1 MFYFLLGP
9 TRCGK
14 TTAARLLEERL
25 ETPTYEAGAW
35 AIEGSG
41 LSKETMRPLVTEYAL
56 KALRRDPYVSLKKIQ
71 QFKSTNKSGIIVGI
85 RNPVDFFGSYDPK
98 VDKVFVLGNTFNNAT
113 NNHHQFDSGLEA
125 ILMGL
130 QWLDKQRI
138 VPCGSVVQL
147 HHSSQVKE
155 IPLP

>member
-71 QFKSTNKSGIIVGI
+71 LFKASNSKRGGIIVGI
-85 RNPVDFFGSYDPK
+85 RNPIDFFGSFDPK
-98 VDKVFVLGNTFNNAT
+98 EDRVFILSSSFNAT
-113 NNHHQFDSGLEA
+113 NNQFDSGLES
-125 ILMGL
+125 IVMGL

-138 VPCGSVVQL
+138 VPCGAIVHL
-147 HHSSQVKE
+147 HHSSQIKE
-155 IPLP
+155 IPLS

>member
-9 TRCGK
+9 TQCGK

-41 LSKETMRPLVTEYAL
+41 LSKETMRPLVTAYAL

-71 QFKSTNKSGIIVGI
+71 QFKAANPSGGIIVGI
-85 RNPVDFFGSYDPK
+85 RNPVDFFGSFDPK
-98 VDKVFVLGNTFNNAT
+98 EDKAFILGGAFNAI
-113 NNHHQFDSGLEA
+113 NNQFDTGLEA

-138 VPCGSVVQL
+138 VPCGSIVHL

-155 IPLP
+155 VPLL

>member
-9 TRCGK
+9 SKCGK

-25 ETPTYEAGAW
+25 ETSAYEAGAW

-41 LSKETMRPLVTEYAL
+41 LSKETARPLVTAYAL

-71 QFKSTNKSGIIVGI
+71 KFKSTNKTGIIVGI

-98 VDKVFVLGNTFNNAT
+98 VDKVFILGMNEHVSN
-113 NNHHQFDSGLEA
+113 NNHLVFDSGLEA

-147 HHSSQVKE
+147 RHSSQMKE
-155 IPLP
+155 IPLS